1 MPQVKVKKE
10 RFGGTELT
18 LAPCSM
24 AVLEW
29 QE

>member
-1 MPQVKVKKE
+1 VQVE
-10 RFGGTELT
+10 ENAFAGTELT

-29 QE
+29 TE